1 MAGQTTLNPLNSII
15 KDFDSLSINPM
26 IDELRSLWK
35 KNRPNQNC
43 SLYVDVHVRLII
55 RDAVGSTRHSKA
67 MKISTKIS

>member
-26 IDELRSLWK
+26 IDEIRSLWK

-43 SLYVDVHVRLII
+43 SLYVDMHVRLII
-55 RDAVGSTRHSKA
+55 KDEAGSKRHSKA